1 MAKPAEATARPR
13 RDRSTWVAYAQMGTY
28 GGFVYALG
36 ASTLLLR
43 DEQMTSR
50 TVAGLHASAWALGLI
65 VMSAANAKVT
75 RRWGRGRSMRLGSIL
90 MIIGIAGYTSGL
102 TTLVTTASVFI
113 AGLGGALM
121 VAGLSAFLAVQ
132 QRAAAPAAVSEAN
145 ALGAVA
151 GLAAAGAVGV
161 GVVLTLGWRPAL
173 WGLIGVLIALEVWR
187 GVNVSTFDIS
197 AQSNGVVRKTRLPT
211 LFWWTCAV
219 MLPAAGVEYCVALWS
234 AEFLREQGGLGSGAA
249 AASLTS
255 VVAGLIIGRWVGS
268 RIAERWD
275 PERLLVCA
283 FALAASAFMVVWW
296 SSQAVVMLA
305 FLLLTGCGIGLHW
318 PLAIARTIRVVP
330 EQADRASGIGLLA
343 AGLAVMTAPFALG
356 VLADAFGLRTAFL
369 VVPALS
375 LLGVIL
381 VLARPVPLVPA
392 RVEAAEH

>member
-1 MAKPAEATARPR
+1 VVKAVVAAARPR

-28 GGFVYALG
+28 GAFVYALG

-43 DEQMTSR
+43 DEQLTSR
-50 TVAGLHASAWALGLI
+50 TVAGLHASAWALGLV

-102 TTLVTTASVFI
+102 PTLVTTVSVFI

-121 VAGLSAFLAVQ
+121 VAGLSAFIAVQ
-132 QRAAAPAAVSEAN
+132 QGAAAPAAVSEAN
-145 ALGAVA
+145 AVGAVA
-151 GLAAAGAVGV
+151 GLVAAGAVGV

-173 WGLIGVLIALEVWR
+173 WSLMLVLIVVEIWR
-187 GVNVSTFDIS
+187 GAGTSAFNIS
-197 AQSNGVVRKTRLPT
+197 APSHGVARKTRLPA

-255 VVAGLIIGRWVGS
+255 VVAGLIIGRSVGS

-275 PERLLVCA
+275 PERLLAFA
-283 FALAASAFMVVWW
+283 FALAAVAFMVVW
-296 SSQAVVMLA
+296 SSNQPLVMLA
-305 FLLLTGCGIGLHW
+305 FLFLTGCGIGLHW
-318 PLAIARTIRVVP
+318 PLAIARTIRVIP

-369 VVPALS
+369 VVPVLS

-381 VLARPVPLVPA
+381 VLARPVPLVRA
-392 RVEAAEH
+392 RVGAVEH